1 MKPRESG
8 WSDMEWQLR
17 NWLYFTWLSGDHI
30 CEQHVH
36 NIDVINWAMKGHPV
50 RAVGMGGRQVRVS
63 PDYGNIFDHFAI
75 DFEYENGAHC
85 MSMCRQI
92 PGCENNVSEAVVGT
106 RGNWTGKPNNYVFE
120 TGGKRSRMRV
130 EEINP
135 YDQEHIDLIASI
147 RAGRPLN
154 ELKTVA
160 ESTLTAI
167 MGRMS
172 AYTGKAVTWEEAL
185 NSKESLVPDK
195 VEFGDIPTPPVA
207 VPGQT
212 ELV

>member
-1 MKPRESG
+1 
-8 WSDMEWQLR
+8 
-17 NWLYFTWLSGDHI
+17 
-30 CEQHVH
+30 
-36 NIDVINWAMKGHPV
+36 
-50 RAVGMGGRQVRVS
+50 
-63 PDYGNIFDHFAI
+63 
-75 DFEYENGAHC
+75 

-106 RGNWTGKPNNYVFE
+106 RGKWEGRPGNYVFDA
-120 TGGKRSRMRV
+120 GKRARLRV

-147 RAGRPLN
+147 RADRPLA

-172 AYTGKAVTWEEAL
+172 AYTGKAVTWEQAL
-185 NSKESLVPDK
+185 NSKQNLLPAELK
-195 VEFGDIPTPPVA
+195 FGPLATPAIA
-207 VPGQT
+207 VPGET
-212 ELV
+212 ELI